1 MRWFTRDIVIASML
15 LFCITNL
22 LASQKEPIIIDT
34 RNNIQGMV
42 INLDG
47 GVYTLEH
54 QSNNPIPL
62 VYLNQDGERNII
74 LTDSS
79 IGHQGIGVYEDRTR
93 GMNLI
98 FTSKKNSP
106 FSGLAFLIKNDD
118 LVMKRE
124 IFFFDDSFFKKNEV
138 IPTISSDGK
147 FLIVRGRFASRNM
160 IIRVFDLE
168 YIVDKIIN
176 SNKDI
181 IFVTSGYKY
190 QWSLPDNIFTY
201 KSGELRPLQAIASNG
216 KIVSIVLGNA
226 RVNPKAIYNFTMDG
240 NLLGSNTNVTVGMD
254 RVKSYGEEGFFEP
267 EGLSIDD
274 NGILSILM
282 LIGRKN
288 SISNYIYK
296 YSEAD

>member
-15 LFCITNL
+15 LFCITNV

-124 IFFFDDSFFKKNEV
+124 IFFLMILFSKKM
-138 IPTISSDGK
+138 K
-147 FLIVRGRFASRNM
+147 
-160 IIRVFDLE
+160 
-168 YIVDKIIN
+168 
-176 SNKDI
+176 
-181 IFVTSGYKY
+181 
-190 QWSLPDNIFTY
+190 
-201 KSGELRPLQAIASNG
+201 
-216 KIVSIVLGNA
+216 
-226 RVNPKAIYNFTMDG
+226 
-240 NLLGSNTNVTVGMD
+240 
-254 RVKSYGEEGFFEP
+254 
-267 EGLSIDD
+267 
-274 NGILSILM
+274 
-282 LIGRKN
+282 
-288 SISNYIYK
+288 
-296 YSEAD
+296 